1 MSVKANL
8 LPAFGGSYA
17 SSFKKGGL
25 RRKLSYY
32 ILQKQILHHG
42 QPNGSILRQSW
53 IYFSI
58 SSIILRETR
67 FRMARD
73 KFYSYM
79 TQPKINLINPETP
92 LAHQDS
98 ERPRRRRYVAMAAII
113 IVIVAGTFFTTN
125 ILIPSIKISRN
136 FGVKG
141 FWEQIKH
148 LTFSRDRELQ
158 GQENDRINILLLGV
172 GGQGHNGPYLTDT
185 IILTSIQ
192 PSTGRT
198 ALLSIPRDLS
208 IPYPDGGWRRINE
221 AYSIGQTQMNGQGGE
236 FSLKTISTVLGIQIP
251 YYAVVDFNG
260 FKKVIDELGGIR
272 VMTDRSFTD
281 RAFPTMDEKVQTVSF
296 VAGWQ
301 WFDGKRALQFARSR
315 HGDNNEGSDFAR
327 AKRQQKVLLA
337 VKDRIL
343 ASQTLLN
350 PITINRLASNLGD
363 NLKTNMEPW
372 EIITLYS
379 LANKINT
386 ERIVRASL
394 DAAPGGFL
402 TEAIGEN
409 GAYLLQ
415 PKGGDFSQ
423 VQRLAQNIFTE
434 PEATLEPARIEVQN
448 GTSMPGLAADAAEK
462 LERLGFTVTGIRN
475 ADNRPIAETT
485 VYDLTNGAKPSSL
498 ATVRVLFNA
507 KVASTVPDWL
517 SSGAAT
523 IDPSID
529 ERPPAPKPQSNAD
542 FIIIIGADSATAI
555 TGSQPRSYN

>member
-1 MSVKANL
+1 MV
-8 LPAFGGSYA
+8 
-17 SSFKKGGL
+17 
-25 RRKLSYY
+25 
-32 ILQKQILHHG
+32 Q
-42 QPNGSILRQSW
+42 
-53 IYFSI
+53 
-58 SSIILRETR
+58 
-67 FRMARD
+67 D
-73 KFYSYM
+73 KFATDM
-79 TQPKINLINPETP
+79 TPQPKINLINPETP
-92 LAHQDS
+92 LAAPAPPDS
-98 ERPRRRRYVAMAAII
+98 ERPRRRHYIAMAAII
-113 IVIVAGTFFTTN
+113 IVIAAGTFFTTN

-158 GQENDRINILLLGV
+158 GQENDRINILLLGI
-172 GGQGHNGPYLTDT
+172 GGPGHDGPYLTDT

-208 IPYPDGGWRRINE
+208 VPYPDGTWRRVNE
-221 AYSIGQTQMNGQGGE
+221 AYSMGQTQMNSQGGE
-236 FSLKTISTVLGIQIP
+236 LAAQTISTVLGVDVP

-260 FKKVIDELGGIR
+260 FKKVIDETGGIR
-272 VMTDRSFTD
+272 VMIERSFADRS
-281 RAFPTMDEKVQTVSF
+281 FPTMDEKVQTVSF
-296 VAGWQ
+296 TAGWQ
-301 WFDGKRALQFARSR
+301 WLDGERALQFARSR

-337 VKDRIL
+337 IKDRIL
-343 ASQTLLN
+343 SSQTILN

-379 LANKINT
+379 LTGKINT

-402 TEAIGEN
+402 TEVIGEN

-415 PKGGDFSQ
+415 PRGGDFGQ
-423 VQRLAQNIFTE
+423 IQRLAKNIFTE
-434 PEATLEPARIEVQN
+434 PEAALEPARIEVQN
-448 GTSMPGLAADAAEK
+448 GTSMPGLAAGAAEK

-507 KVASTVPDWL
+507 KVSSSVPDWL
-517 SSGAAT
+517 SPSAAT
-523 IDPSID
+523 IDPNID
-529 ERPPAPKPQSNAD
+529 ELPPPPRPQGNAD
-542 FIIIIGADSATAI
+542 FIIIIGTDSATAI
-555 TGSQPRSYN
+555 TSSRQPTYN